1 MMKGLF
7 ALTRCPAA
15 AGVIL
20 ALLLLLTAC
29 GGSADD
35 TKLIPTSTL
44 SPTPST
50 SIPPAPVL
58 SAPAEDDSPAL
69 PSESP
74 SEAPPE
80 PEWDWQTAAPE
91 DQGLNGSALPAIHA
105 DYDSFPLLTAVIV
118 KNGYI
123 VDEYYKDGYDEDS
136 RFVLNSA
143 SKSVTSALVGI
154 AIDQGYI
161 EGVDV
166 PLSEYLPQLLEQ
178 KDGRWRDITL
188 WHLLTHTSGIAS
200 TDSARWYEWRGSE
213 NWLDYILALPIE
225 AVPGTKFNYSTG
237 NTHLLC
243 AALQQATGMILDE
256 FGREYLFGPV
266 GMDSARFDEGPQGIS
281 DGGNGIWMTP
291 RDMARFGQ
299 LYLQGGVWEGGQV
312 VPAQWV
318 EDSTSVQFR
327 RSSGSADYGYQWW
340 VRTFGAQRYPA
351 YFAQGHG
358 GQYIFVVPELELV
371 VAFTSNYEGR
381 SSIYWQLVNDI
392 VAACDAP

>member
-1 MMKGLF
+1 MKVLF
-7 ALTRCPAA
+7 ALTHCPAV

-20 ALLLLLTAC
+20 ALLLLLAAC
-29 GGSADD
+29 GGSADN
-35 TKLIPTSTL
+35 TEPIPASTL
-44 SPTPST
+44 SPAPSAG
-50 SIPPAPVL
+50 IPSAPVL

-80 PEWDWQTAAPE
+80 TEWEWQTAAPE
-91 DQGLNGSALPAIHA
+91 DQGLDGSVLPAIHT

-136 RFVLNSA
+136 QSVLNSA

-161 EGVDV
+161 ESVDTL
-166 PLSEYLPQLLEQ
+166 LSEYLPQITEQ
-178 KDGRWRDITL
+178 EDERWRDITL
-188 WHLLTHTSGIAS
+188 RHLLTHTSGIAS

-225 AVPGTKFNYSTG
+225 AEPGTKFNYSTG

-243 AALQQATGMILDE
+243 AALQQATGMTLDE
-256 FGREYLFGPV
+256 FGREYLFEPV
-266 GMDSARFDEGPQGIS
+266 GMDSARCNADPQGIS

-291 RDMARFGQ
+291 QDMARFGQ
-299 LYLQGGVWEGGQV
+299 LFLQEGVWEGEQI

-318 EDSTSVQFR
+318 ADSTSLQFR
-327 RSSGSADYGYQWW
+327 RSSGSANYGYQWW
-340 VRTFGAQRYPA
+340 VWTFGTQRYPA

-392 VAACDAP
+392 VAACDG

>member
-1 MMKGLF
+1 MKLF
-7 ALTRCPAA
+7 FNLRHCSAIVCTA
-15 AGVIL
+15 L
-20 ALLLLLTAC
+20 ALLLLPAAC
-29 GGSADD
+29 GSAGGAVPSPVPD
-35 TKLIPTSTL
+35 TSSVPSA
-44 SPTPST
+44 SVPETPN
-50 SIPPAPVL
+50 L
-58 SAPAEDDSPAL
+58 SAPVESEAPAP

-80 PEWDWQTAAPE
+80 PEWEWQIDIPE
-91 DQGLNGSALPAIHA
+91 NQGLDSGALSGIHA

-123 VDEYYKDGYDEDS
+123 VDEYCKDGYDMDS
-136 RFVLNSA
+136 QFVLNSA
-143 SKSVTSALVGI
+143 SKSITSALVGI
-154 AIDQGYI
+154 AIDLGYI

-166 PLSEYLPQLLEQ
+166 PLSDYFPQLLEE
-178 KDGRWRDITL
+178 DDARWQDITL

-200 TDSARWYEWRGSE
+200 TDSARWNAWRGSE
-213 NWLDYILALPIE
+213 NWVDYILALPME
-225 AVPGTKFNYSTG
+225 AAPGTQFNYSTG

-243 AALQQATGMILDE
+243 AVLQQAVGMTLDE
-256 FGREYLFGPV
+256 FGREYLFEPV
-266 GMDSARFDEGPQGIS
+266 GMDSARFDADPQGIS
-281 DGGNGIWMTP
+281 DGGNGLWLTP

-299 LYLQGGVWEGGQV
+299 LFLQGGAWEGEQI

-318 EDSTSVQFR
+318 EDSTSLQFR
-327 RSSGSADYGYQWW
+327 RSSGSANYGYQWW
-340 VRTFGAQRYPA
+340 ARTFGAQRYPA

-381 SSIYWQLVNDI
+381 TSIYWQLVNDI